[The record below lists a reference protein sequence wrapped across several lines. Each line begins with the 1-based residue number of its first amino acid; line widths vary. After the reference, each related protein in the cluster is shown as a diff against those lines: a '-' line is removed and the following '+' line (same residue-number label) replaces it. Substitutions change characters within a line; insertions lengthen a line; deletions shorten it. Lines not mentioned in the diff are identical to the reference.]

1 MRRFLLDTGSAG
13 DYIHRR
19 RAVYER
25 AREVVAAG
33 HRVGIGLPV
42 LAELWY
48 GVENS
53 SSRERNAERLRRV
66 LPELIIWPLTE
77 SAAEE
82 YGRVAVELRRIG
94 RPIGKIDMLI
104 AAIALSLG
112 KTTVVSTD
120 KDLTAV
126 AGLTVENWSA
136 TSDESEP
143 SA

>member
-1 MRRFLLDTGSAG
+1 VTRFLLDTGSAG

-19 RAVYER
+19 RGVYER
-25 AREVVAAG
+25 AREAVTAG

-53 SSRERNAERLRRV
+53 STRERNAERLRRV
-66 LPELIIWPLTE
+66 LPDLIVWPLTE
-77 SAAEE
+77 PAAEE
-82 YGRVAVELRRIG
+82 YGRIAAELRRIG

-112 KTTVVSTD
+112 KTTVVSAD
-120 KDLTAV
+120 NDLTAV
-126 AGLTVENWSA
+126 PGLTVENWS
-136 TSDESEP
+136 TT
-143 SA
+143 